1 MKQESLAEIYKRHCV
16 VGPDVGHGDKGGTH
30 SYIDVYEGILAPYR
44 NREKCNFMEIGL
56 AMGLS
61 LSMWREYMPS
71 CTLFGV
77 DLSIC
82 FDPTPHTMSGTI
94 LIATDATKADFP
106 VKLMPYQFD
115 VVIDD
120 ASHMFHDQ
128 VRTFNL
134 MRPLM
139 NPGGVYII
147 EDILDL
153 NATRNHFMAMHP
165 RTEIH
170 DLRANKGRF
179 DDVMVVF
186 RF

>member
-1 MKQESLAEIYKRHCV
+1 MKESLAEIYKRHCV

-30 SYIDVYEGILAPYR
+30 SYINIYEGLLAPYR
-44 NREKCNFMEIGL
+44 NLEKCNFMEIGL

-82 FDPTPHTMSGTI
+82 FDRTPHENSGTI
-94 LIATDATKADFP
+94 LFATDATQSDFP
-106 VKLMPYQFD
+106 IKLMPYQFD

-120 ASHMFHDQ
+120 ASHMFRDQ

-139 NPGGVYII
+139 NPGAIYII

-153 NATRNHFMAMHP
+153 NSTRSHFLNMHP
-165 RTEIH
+165 RTEIF
-170 DLRANKGRF
+170 DLRQNKGRF
-179 DDVMVVF
+179 DDVLVVF